1 MSVKK
6 IEFDGKTL
14 IDLTQDTVTA
24 DSMLNGVKAHNNE
37 GDIITGNIPTKT
49 AANLTVNGKTVT
61 VPAGYYSTQATKDV
75 ATATRAKTTMSS
87 SPATDNSKI
96 TITASN
102 NQGTGY
108 VTGSNE
114 TASKD
119 VSLTVNGAQITVSDG
134 TSTINQTVPS
144 VARANTTM
152 TSTKSTDNKKITITA
167 SNDQKTGYVAGANK
181 TVSRDVTLSI
191 SGKTAT
197 ASDGNF
203 SISQNVADGTAGVP
217 LAVKGVVS
225 GNQIAITPKVTNTT
239 GYITGGEKVGS
250 DVIVKASDLVSGNK
264 ALASSSTKQENID
277 VTNFSTVSIDAI
289 PTSPLT
295 NAIIK
300 SCTMN
305 PTSEPGD
312 EDTARVVVQIPEGF
326 HASQTIQKDFEDLLP
341 GLENPGG
348 ADQALNG
355 YKYYDDTG
363 NMITGTMTNNGAV
376 TYDLND
382 VNKSYTI
389 PKGYHDGKGVVSH
402 TTTNIP
408 NPTMAFNSSTKKVTA
423 SGSWTKGYTSNSAY
437 SAAYQVTLD
446 DAKEVTGIGSVA
458 MPTNISKSGATIS
471 TGTGTIT
478 LTAPVS
484 INATLNKGYIDSA
497 SKSYNVTAELEA
509 NVNTLAAKDYHPST
523 SDSVI
528 PQGSYLTGNI
538 VFKGVTTS
546 GIQAS
551 NIIKGAVVKVGDKAN
566 SGSIANVTG
575 TADYIKTVSSV
586 PASKDTSIIYN
597 SGDGNFYVWRA

>member
-14 IDLTQDTVTA
+14 IDLTQDTVTVEN
-24 DSMLNGVKAHNNE
+24 MLNGVKAHNNE

-49 AANLTVNGKTVT
+49 AVDLTVNGKTVA
-61 VPAGYYSTQATKDV
+61 VPVGYYGTEATKDV
-75 ATATRAKTTMSS
+75 A
-87 SPATDNSKI
+87 
-96 TITASN
+96 
-102 NQGTGY
+102 
-108 VTGSNE
+108 
-114 TASKD
+114 
-119 VSLTVNGAQITVSDG
+119 DG
-134 TSTINQTVPS
+134 I
-144 VARANTTM
+144 
-152 TSTKSTDNKKITITA
+152 
-167 SNDQKTGYVAGANK
+167 
-181 TVSRDVTLSI
+181 
-191 SGKTAT
+191 
-197 ASDGNF
+197 
-203 SISQNVADGTAGVP
+203 AGVP
-217 LAVKGVVS
+217 LAVKGVVI

-239 GYITGGEKVGS
+239 GYITGGEKVGT

-277 VTNFSTVSIDAI
+277 VANFSTVSIDAI
-289 PTSPLT
+289 PVSALT
-295 NAIIK
+295 NTIIK

-363 NMITGTMTNNGAV
+363 NMITGTMANNGAV

-402 TTTNIP
+402 ATTDIP

-423 SGSWTKGYTSNSAY
+423 SGSWTKGYTTNSAY
-437 SAAYQVTLD
+437 GTAYEVTLD

-458 MPTNISKSGATIS
+458 IPANISKSGATIS
-471 TGTGTIT
+471 TGVGTIT

-497 SKSYNVTAELEA
+497 SQSYSTTAKLEA
-509 NVNTLAAKDYHPST
+509 EVNTLAAKDYHPST

-528 PQGSYLTGNI
+528 PQDSYLTGDI

-551 NIIKGAVVKVGDKAN
+551 NIVKGAVVKVGDKVN
-566 SGSIANVTG
+566 SGSIASVTG
-575 TADYIKTVSSV
+575 TADYIKTVASV
-586 PASKDTSIIYN
+586 PASEDTSIIYN

>member
-14 IDLTQDTVTA
+14 IDLTKDTVTA
-24 DSMLNGVKAHNNE
+24 GSMLNGVTAHNNE

-49 AANLTVNGKTVT
+49 AVDLTVNGKTVT

-87 SPATDNSKI
+87 SAATDNSKI

-114 TASKD
+114 TAS
-119 VSLTVNGAQITVSDG
+119 
-134 TSTINQTVPS
+134 
-144 VARANTTM
+144 
-152 TSTKSTDNKKITITA
+152 
-167 SNDQKTGYVAGANK
+167 
-181 TVSRDVTLSI
+181 RDVTLSI

-197 ASDGNF
+197 VSVGNV
-203 SISQNVADGTAGVP
+203 SINQDVADGTAGVP
-217 LAVKGVVS
+217 LAVKGAVT

-250 DVIVKASDLVSGNK
+250 NVIVKASDLVSGNK

-363 NMITGTMTNNGAV
+363 NMITGTMANNGAV

-478 LTAPVS
+478 LTAPMS

-575 TADYIKTVSSV
+575 TADYIKTV
-586 PASKDTSIIYN
+586 TSIPTTKETNMIYN
-597 SGDGNFYVWRA
+597 STTGKYYVWKD

>member
-1 MSVKK
+1 MSINLMNAARVQ
-6 IEFDGKTL
+6 FGDDVL
-14 IDLTQDTVTA
+14 FDLTKDTVTVG
-24 DSMLNGVKAHNNE
+24 SMLNGVTAHNNE
-37 GDIITGNIPTKT
+37 GDMITGNIPTKT
-49 AANLTVNGKTVT
+49 AVDLTVDGKTVT
-61 VPAGYYSTQATKDV
+61 VPAGYYGAEATKDV
-75 ATATRAKTTMSS
+75 AAAVRAKTTMSS
-87 SPATDNSKI
+87 SAAVDNSKI

-119 VSLTVNGAQITVSDG
+119 V
-134 TSTINQTVPS
+134 
-144 VARANTTM
+144 
-152 TSTKSTDNKKITITA
+152 
-167 SNDQKTGYVAGANK
+167 
-181 TVSRDVTLSI
+181 TLSI

-197 ASDGNF
+197 VSDGNV
-203 SISQNVADGTAGVP
+203 SIKQDVANGTAGVP
-217 LAVKGVVS
+217 LAVKGVVT

-250 DVIVKASDLVSGNK
+250 NVIVKASDLVSGNK

-478 LTAPVS
+478 LTAPMS

-509 NVNTLAAKDYHPST
+509 NVNTIAAKDYHPST